1 MSAINYHISQTD
13 WIKYINIYICAKV
26 IPIKKNS
33 RTWHGSNPT
42 SKAFSEMGI
51 NGGGSQMQMGGT

>member
-13 WIKYINIYICAKV
+13 WIKYIYICAKV

-33 RTWHGSNPT
+33 RRCHGSNPT

-51 NGGGSQMQMGGT
+51 NGGGS

>member
-13 WIKYINIYICAKV
+13 WIKYIYIYICAKV
-26 IPIKKNS
+26 IPIKKIS
-33 RTWHGSNPT
+33 RRCHGSNPT

-51 NGGGSQMQMGGT
+51 NGGGS